1 MTQKRYGK
9 STKKPPTAPA
19 INGTPFHAKAEK
31 SLASNAGAD
40 TNTRKEDRYYPA
52 DPKTATETTEAKL
65 VFQLHPTN
73 QLELLKA

>member
-31 SLASNAGAD
+31 SLASNASVD
-40 TNTRKEDRYYPA
+40 TNTRKNDRYYPLYL
-52 DPKTATETTEAKL
+52 DLKKATETTEVKL
-65 VFQLHPTN
+65 VFPSHPT
-73 QLELLKA
+73 KSTFSI

>member
-9 STKKPPTAPA
+9 STRKTAAAPVT
-19 INGTPFHAKAEK
+19 NGILFHAKAEK